1 MKNVNLTIYFNRV
14 RGNMFFNKKHTIVGI
29 QLRND
34 DVDKY
39 FINIENGTIKLEEP
53 FTNPS
58 KLPYQHHMYKDGI
71 NDTDCLLF
79 LEWLEGLNGKEINKV
94 EFTIRLLNILN
105 ITKSYNLSKDIT
117 ETDLFLALF

>member
-34 DVDKY
+34 DADKY

-79 LEWLEGLNGKEINKV
+79 LEWLEGLNGKEIDTKV
-94 EFTIRLLNILN
+94 SQLELVLNN
-105 ITKSYNLSKDIT
+105 DFYYGNTKFVI
-117 ETDLFLALF
+117 